1 MAKQLRPLS
10 VGELLDRTFS
20 LYRNNFVLFV
30 GIMAVPQ
37 LVSFAAGLA
46 FAMFPR
52 LAAASGTA
60 NSSAVIAGV
69 MVAVFGFMALS
80 IVHFIVLGIAQG
92 ATVYAVS
99 QVYMDRITTMN
110 DAYRFMSKR
119 FWPVLAVILLTAV
132 ALMLGFLVFFVGA
145 IFAFLFFSLAVPVC
159 VLEGRDPVES
169 MRRSYNLVKE
179 DLGKIFLVCLVFYL
193 IQSAAAGIVAV
204 PAFVLGVMYGPHG
217 GPPIPLLILTQL
229 GAFVV
234 GSVATPLM
242 TIGISLAYYDYRIRR
257 EALDL
262 QMMMAALGPAA
273 TPASAAMPVS
283 ASAAGI
289 SAKPIE

>member
-1 MAKQLRPLS
+1 MAMQLRPLS

-46 FAMFPR
+46 FAMFPK
-52 LAAASGTA
+52 LAAASGST
-60 NSSAVIAGV
+60 NTSAVIAG
-69 MVAVFGFMALS
+69 MLVALFGFLGLT

-99 QVYMDRITTMN
+99 QVYMDRATTMA
-110 DAYRFMSKR
+110 DSYRFMSKR
-119 FWPVLAVILLTAV
+119 FWPVVAVILLSAV

-193 IQSAAAGIVAV
+193 IQLAAGSVVAV
-204 PAFVLGVMYGPHG
+204 PAFMIGAMYGPG
-217 GPPIPLLILTQL
+217 GAPIPVLILTQL
-229 GAFVV
+229 GGFVV

-242 TIGISLAYYDYRIRR
+242 TIGVSLAYYDYRIRR

-273 TPASAAMPVS
+273 SPGVAVASSVVAPPA
-283 ASAAGI
+283 
-289 SAKPIE
+289 PIE